1 MNMEENPKANPLFHC
16 FLSTFLA
23 NDWQNYRPEKY
34 VTPAGLKH
42 ASELIEESVEDEV
55 WGVLQSFSMLPVTL
69 RVGTVQAAVA
79 PNNFSYF
86 TWTISR
92 HQMKGYQEG
101 TVP

>member
-55 WGVLQSFSMLPVTL
+55 
-69 RVGTVQAAVA
+69 
-79 PNNFSYF
+79 
-86 TWTISR
+86 
-92 HQMKGYQEG
+92 
-101 TVP
+101 